1 MITHDY
7 VEYDVCS
14 NCLMVA
20 VNDDDSGRDPRDPEP
35 LSLVEPG
42 RYLIYG
48 VGEHNHECTPAD
60 REEGCDCAELGFRW
74 SSCEGCGDL
83 PGDRFRMIAFI
94 D

>member
-7 VEYDVCS
+7 IEYDVCT

-20 VNDDDSGRDPRDPEP
+20 VNGDDSGRDPGDPEP
-35 LSLVEPG
+35 LSLADPG
-42 RYLIYG
+42 HYLIYG
-48 VGEHNHECTPAD
+48 VGTHRDGCTSDD

-74 SSCEGCGDL
+74 TACEGCGVEG
-83 PGDRFRMIAFI
+83 GDRFRMIAFV